1 MVQEA
6 PHRATA
12 STHPTDITK
21 EVLFMYAI
29 TGASGNTGSIVAE
42 KLLAQGEK
50 VRVIGRDT
58 GRLARFVQQGA
69 EAFAADVTDAVGLA
83 KAFEGAAGVYA
94 MVPPNMA
101 AADFRAY
108 QERVTDA
115 LRAAIEKASVP
126 TVVVLSSV
134 GADKAEQTG
143 PVVGLHNLEQK
154 LNGIPG
160 LNALYLRAGYFMEN
174 LLPQAG
180 VIQNF
185 GIVGGPVRPDLR
197 LPMIAT
203 RDIGAIAAELL
214 LKPDFSG
221 KEARELLGQR
231 DVAYT
236 EAASVIGKAI
246 GRPNLAYVQ
255 LPPQQLKPAL
265 VQMGMSTNMA
275 DLLLEMAEAMNS
287 GHMVALEPRSAR
299 NTTATSIE
307 TFVAEQFVPRFQSKA
322 AGA

>member
-1 MVQEA
+1 
-6 PHRATA
+6 
-12 STHPTDITK
+12 
-21 EVLFMYAI
+21 MYAI
-29 TGASGNTGSIVAE
+29 TGATGNTGSVVAE

-58 GRLARFVQQGA
+58 SRLARFVSKGA
-69 EAFAADVTDAVGLA
+69 EAFAADVTDPAALA
-83 KAFEGAAGVYA
+83 RAFEGITGVYA

-101 AADFRAY
+101 APDVRAY
-108 QERVTDA
+108 QERVSDA
-115 LRAAIEKASVP
+115 LRTAIEDASVP

-134 GADKAEQTG
+134 GADKAEKTG
-143 PVVGLHNLEQK
+143 PVVGLYNLEQK

-185 GIVGGPVRPDLR
+185 GIVAGPVRPDLR

-203 RDIGAIAAELL
+203 RDIGTVAAALL
-214 LKPDFSG
+214 LKRDFSG
-221 KEARELLGQR
+221 KEAWELLGQR
-231 DVAYT
+231 DVPYT

-265 VQMGMSTNMA
+265 VQMGMSSNMA

-287 GHMVALEPRSAR
+287 GHMVALEARSPR

-307 TFVAEQFVPRFQSKA
+307 TFVAEEFVPRFQGKA